1 MHLNCHPEYQ
11 LQAQFASYL
20 IMIVTI
26 ILTLETGMKGECDI
40 EWFNVM
46 SMVMATG
53 FVATDL
59 EHMYM
64 LTYTVKTRS
73 KLGMIKDFFS
83 NGYYSYRLLGHSSYV
98 GGSILKVEK
107 MSSLKLSK
115 LKKILMNSMSKGVR
129 LQTPPSRFRAMSGD
143 KLRWCPS
150 CQDWSLP
157 AGNINLD
164 HHHPAPATAP
174 PASRVVILWFL
185 AWRLLRTQ
193 YLRFCYELQ

>member
-73 KLGMIKDFFS
+73 KFGMIKDFFS

-98 GGSILKVEK
+98 GGSILKVKK
-107 MSSLKLSK
+107 MSSLKLSELRK
-115 LKKILMNSMSKGVR
+115 TLMNLMSKGVR
-129 LQTPPSRFRAMSGD
+129 L
-143 KLRWCPS
+143 
-150 CQDWSLP
+150 
-157 AGNINLD
+157 
-164 HHHPAPATAP
+164 
-174 PASRVVILWFL
+174 
-185 AWRLLRTQ
+185 
-193 YLRFCYELQ
+193 

>member
-46 SMVMATG
+46 SIVMATG

-64 LTYTVKTRS
+64 LTYNVRTRS

-98 GGSILKVEK
+98 GGSILKVKTYKNIQIKKDTHELNVK
-107 MSSLKLSK
+107 RCTATNATQQIQSHVRGQATVVPILSG
-115 LKKILMNSMSKGVR
+115 LEFACREYQS
-129 LQTPPSRFRAMSGD
+129 
-143 KLRWCPS
+143 
-150 CQDWSLP
+150 
-157 AGNINLD
+157 
-164 HHHPAPATAP
+164 
-174 PASRVVILWFL
+174 
-185 AWRLLRTQ
+185 
-193 YLRFCYELQ
+193 